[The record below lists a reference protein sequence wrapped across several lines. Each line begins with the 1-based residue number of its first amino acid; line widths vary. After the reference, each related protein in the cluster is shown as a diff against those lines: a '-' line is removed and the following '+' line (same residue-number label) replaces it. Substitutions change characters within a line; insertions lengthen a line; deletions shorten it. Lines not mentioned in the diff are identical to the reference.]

1 MHHCWNLYGPAEFSS
16 TAELSRDKEELC
28 RLRRAKWCNA
38 QCWDPD
44 DKTNPDYVSTKPDC
58 SELSAFPKYQNKK
71 RPW

>member
-1 MHHCWNLYGPAEFSS
+1 MNACWNLYGPAEINSD
-16 TAELSRDKEELC
+16 TESRDKEEIC

-44 DKTNPDYVSTKPDC
+44 DKTKIDYETTKPDC
-58 SELSAFPKYQNKK
+58 SEKSAFPKYKNGK